1 MNTHVAQTQVTRAT
15 CPYCGTGCGVLI
27 ETQQGRITGVQG
39 DPDHPANFGRL
50 CTKGST
56 LHLTA
61 ATSVQQQTRLLRPM
75 RRAQR
80 GEPPSPVSWDA
91 ALSEAGDRF
100 AAIIQEHGPDAVGFY
115 GSGQLL
121 TEDYY
126 VLNKLVKGLI
136 GTNNLDTNSRLC
148 MSSAVAG
155 YKATLGSDAPPA
167 CYEDLALAQTLFIV
181 GSNTA
186 YAHPILFRRIEDARR
201 ANPGMKLIVADPR
214 RTETAEMADLFLPI
228 QPGTDVALFHGMLHV
243 MLAEGLIAQQGL
255 KTGGERLA
263 ESASS
268 VNADGTPIPPPP
280 APAPAPWWSPPP
292 PPPAPEPGS
301 EWHPSS

>member
-1 MNTHVAQTQVTRAT
+1 MNQRPETSAVTRAT

-27 ETQQGRITGVQG
+27 ESTQGRIIKVQG
-39 DPDHPANFGRL
+39 DPQHPANLGRL

-61 ATSVQQQTRLLRPM
+61 SHSVQQQTRLLSPM

-80 GEPPSPVSWDA
+80 GDSPVKVSWNA
-91 ALSEAGDRF
+91 ALDEAAEKF
-100 AAIIQEHGPDAVGFY
+100 ADIIKAHGPNAVGFY

-155 YKATLGSDAPPA
+155 YKTTLGVDAPPA
-167 CYEDLALAQTLFIV
+167 CYDDIHHAQTLFIV
-181 GSNTA
+181 GANTA

-214 RTETAEMADLFLPI
+214 RTETADMADLFLPLL
-228 QPGTDVALFHGMLHV
+228 PGTDVALFHGMLDVLLSEGWVNHAY
-243 MLAEGLIAQQGL
+243 LA
-255 KTGGERLA
+255 
-263 ESASS
+263 
-268 VNADGTPIPPPP
+268 
-280 APAPAPWWSPPP
+280 
-292 PPPAPEPGS
+292 
-301 EWHPSS
+301 